1 MLSAPQITD
10 NDARDTFRKAARDFG
25 LDPDDRWVG
34 DYVASEWASIRHILQ
49 SYIGDLSG
57 QKIMEFG
64 CNYGATSIVASHL
77 GARVTGVDVDAE
89 NITLACANAAQ
100 YAAGESIELLHV
112 GDTRKLPFEDGC
124 FDVILC
130 ISVLEYVAP
139 EHLNA
144 VLAEIDRSLKPGG
157 ILIISG
163 TASRIALREVHSGR
177 WLINYVP
184 SWIDRLFGAS
194 EPLQRGI
201 KPWTI
206 FRAFGRYEN
215 LDHADGLQ
223 SWAAA
228 RAAMGQSSIKLKLVK
243 SIQKLLRPTGLT
255 AAMLSPN
262 IAVVYRKPTSAP
274 LLLRERKSKPKQLVA

>member
-10 NDARDTFRKAARDFG
+10 NDACDAFREAARAFG
-25 LDPDDRWVG
+25 LDPDDQWVG
-34 DYVASEWASIRHILQ
+34 GYVASEWASIRHILH

-89 NITLACANAAQ
+89 NITLARANAAQ
-100 YAAGESIELLHV
+100 YPTGESIELLHV
-112 GDTRKLPFEDGC
+112 SDTRKLPFEDGC
-124 FDVILC
+124 FDAILC

-139 EHLNA
+139 EHLAA
-144 VLAEIDRSLKPGG
+144 VLAEIDRCLKPGG

-163 TASRIALREVHSGR
+163 TASRIAPREVHSGR

-184 SWIDRLFGAS
+184 RWVDRLFGAS

-201 KPWTI
+201 KPWKI
-206 FRAFGRYEN
+206 FCAFGHYEN

-223 SWAAA
+223 RWAAA
-228 RAAMGQSSIKLKLVK
+228 RSAMGQSAGKLKLVK
-243 SIQKLLRPTGLT
+243 AIQKLLLPTGLT

-262 IAVVYRKPTSAP
+262 TAVAYRKPAP
-274 LLLRERKSKPKQLVA
+274 TFSP